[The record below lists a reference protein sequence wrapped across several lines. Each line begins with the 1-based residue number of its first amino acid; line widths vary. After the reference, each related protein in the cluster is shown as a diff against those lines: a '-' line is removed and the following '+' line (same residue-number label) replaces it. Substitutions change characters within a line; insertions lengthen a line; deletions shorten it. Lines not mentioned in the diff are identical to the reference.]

1 MRKGLPNSLS
11 NRELSALPPLHHVY
25 PSQIT
30 RPSMRVLAHSNG
42 EKPHVFSDIHHNLL
56 NSRTTIRDLVAQQ
69 RHSETNDCDFHHFV
83 M

>member
-1 MRKGLPNSLS
+1 
-11 NRELSALPPLHHVY
+11 
-25 PSQIT
+25 
-30 RPSMRVLAHSNG
+30 MRVLAHSNG